1 MRISE
6 EIGELLGNG
15 NVVLCKDICIKS
27 HLLPF
32 ADMAVLENLYL
43 ILRRNPVPPADMF
56 EIAGLMRLG
65 ALLVMKAKETAVFFD

>member
-1 MRISE
+1 MNRLRTFRTTRVSE

-15 NVVLCKDICIKS
+15 DVVLCKDICIKP

-43 ILRRNPVPPADMF
+43 ILGRNPVPPADMF
-56 EIAGLMRLG
+56 EIAGLMS
-65 ALLVMKAKETAVFFD
+65 

>member
-1 MRISE
+1 MRVSE

-15 NVVLCKDICIKS
+15 NVVLCKDICIKP
-27 HLLPF
+27 HFLFF
-32 ADMAVLENLYL
+32 ASMTVLENLHL

-65 ALLVMKAKETAVFFD
+65 ALLVMETKEAAVFFD